1 MDETKIV
8 DILTENFT
16 DDPVEHGDEGGMS
29 PYIDTQAGTSSR
41 SQTSTSDAVVTYW
54 YAESRH
60 TVVVTVAEID
70 GDFIDED
77 NAIILRL
84 AL

>member
-41 SQTSTSDAVVTYW
+41 GQTSTSDAVVLYW
-54 YAESRH
+54 YAESQH
-60 TVVVTVAEID
+60 MVVATVAEVD
-70 GDFIDED
+70 GDFVDED
-77 NAIILRL
+77 NAIVLRL